1 VRLELSHRYYPRSLL
16 RLLAIGF
23 AVVAAPLVLALT
35 NATVS
40 VQRLADQSESIVGQ
54 AAQAARGSR
63 LLMEQVLSMER
74 IVRQYVILGDPDL
87 LEDYAK
93 IRTGFK
99 RTTSELSLLPL
110 DEKQLAELNRA
121 IDREQALYDTLG
133 SRPESDDDRAKL
145 VEDYVG
151 LSGLAGGVLNE
162 SNLLIDREINRVR
175 ASATE
180 AQEALFLQLFAA
192 VPLGLGVAAL
202 VAFLIAR
209 PIGQLD
215 RAIRQLGAAE
225 FAAGIRVQGPADLQY
240 LGERLEWLRNRLA
253 ALEEQKARFM
263 RHVSHELKTPLTA
276 LREGASLLADGTAGT
291 LTSQQSEIVE
301 ILQTNGAHLQR
312 LIESLL
318 DYQRAAAS
326 GSPLVRRQ
334 VDVADVVREA
344 AEAHKLTAAARAV
357 ALEIDAPEAWALADR
372 EKLRTV
378 LDNLLSNAVKFSPDG
393 GAVRIKVA
401 RSGPAV
407 VIDVIDQGPGISA
420 DDREKVFDWFFHGG
434 RAPGARVQSSGLGL
448 AIAQELV
455 RAHDGTLELLSGE
468 GGAHFRATLA
478 ATEPAR

>member
-23 AVVAAPLVLALT
+23 AVVAAPLVLALA
-35 NATVS
+35 NAAVS
-40 VQRLADQSESIVGQ
+40 VQRLADQSESTVDQ

-74 IVRQYVILGDPDL
+74 IVRQYVILKDPGL

-93 IRTGFK
+93 VRANFK

-110 DEKQLAELNRA
+110 DEGQLAELNRA
-121 IDREQALYDTLG
+121 IDREQALYETLG
-133 SRPESDDDRAKL
+133 SRPDSDADRGKL

-151 LSGLAGGVLNE
+151 LSRLAGAVLNE
-162 SNLLIDREINRVR
+162 SNLLIDREIDRVR
-175 ASATE
+175 NSASE
-180 AQEALFLQLFAA
+180 AQRALFIQLFAA
-192 VPLGLGVAAL
+192 LPLGLGVAAL

-225 FAAGIRVQGPADLQY
+225 FAAGIQVQGPADLQY
-240 LGERLEWLRNRLA
+240 LGERLEWLRRRLA
-253 ALEEQKARFM
+253 ALEEQKTRFM

-276 LREGASLLADGTAGT
+276 LREGASLLEEGAAGA
-291 LTSQQSEIVE
+291 LTPQQREIVA
-301 ILQTNGAHLQR
+301 ILQANGAQLQR

-318 DYQRAAAS
+318 DYQRAVAS
-326 GSPLVRRQ
+326 GGRLVRRQ
-334 VDVADVVREA
+334 VDVAEVVREVA
-344 AEAHKLTAAARAV
+344 GAHKLTAAARAV
-357 ALEIDAPEAWALADR
+357 ALAIDAPESWALADR
-372 EKLRTV
+372 EKLHTV

-393 GAVRIKVA
+393 ATVRIAVA
-401 RSGPAV
+401 RAGPTVA
-407 VIDVIDQGPGISA
+407 IDVIDQGPGIPVG
-420 DDREKVFDWFFHGG
+420 DREKVFDWFFHGG

-455 RAHDGTLELLSGE
+455 RAHDGTLELVNGE
-468 GGAHFRATLA
+468 GGAHFRAVLPA
-478 ATEPAR
+478 AEPAR